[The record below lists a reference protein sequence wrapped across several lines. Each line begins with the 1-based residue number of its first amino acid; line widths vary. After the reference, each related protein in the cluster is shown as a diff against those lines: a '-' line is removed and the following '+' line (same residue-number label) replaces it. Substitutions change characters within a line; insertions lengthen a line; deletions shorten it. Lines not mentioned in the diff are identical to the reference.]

1 MSAERCSDSAG
12 PSVTLGELRSE
23 YYQLQE
29 AELLLQRHR
38 QKWMQ
43 SVEGWLERQAQ
54 ALHMEMEEPAQ
65 PRARG
70 QRKRPFLPEA
80 TALPGAAP
88 PGVSSQLGPQRPC
101 PQPRPPDGDPEPQAD
116 SPRTSEVPD
125 DGLFKAGVQNAVPQA
140 DGRRN
145 ALSSAYSQSPEAVAE
160 AQRISEMAERLT
172 LPAARRFKSRN
183 RSRRQSTYEQSVL
196 KWFIEHPA
204 FDSTCAA
211 MILFNSAIIGF
222 GVEYMTTHDE
232 EPFFLVIAGHVCS
245 AFFFVELVLRM
256 KLLGRGFFRGENK
269 WWNMFDF
276 WLVTFSF
283 IDIII
288 TEALSLDASRVG
300 SGMKTIKMLRIVR
313 VFRVFRF
320 FRELS
325 LLALMIIDSMKSL
338 AWALILLTIIIYV
351 FAICFTSRA
360 TEHEKLNGAPGAA
373 GPQQSEVHRQFG
385 SLGRTVYSLVQAMLG
400 GVSWGVCADALL
412 SIDAFSGFLFFF
424 YVAFTILAVMNIITG
439 VFVDNAVETARTQR
453 DFLIQ
458 KEMELKEKY
467 CNEMRALFAEMD
479 SDGSGSVSFLEVQQ
493 YLEDPRV
500 QGYFT
505 ALGLD
510 PNDTERLFKLI
521 DTDNTGDVDI
531 GEFLDGCIRLKGQAR
546 SIDVYSIMRD
556 LKNLEMKLDSLR
568 EGPSPVTGSWFMG
581 DCLVPGALPSSA
593 PTGRT

>member
-1 MSAERCSDSAG
+1 MYRQRMNFMQSLDKWLHHQEPWRGPPLAPGLAAVASAG
-12 PSVTLGELRSE
+12 PALEQGPSIPEV
-23 YYQLQE
+23 QE
-29 AELLLQRHR
+29 
-38 QKWMQ
+38 KT
-43 SVEGWLERQAQ
+43 GN
-54 ALHMEMEEPAQ
+54 
-65 PRARG
+65 
-70 QRKRPFLPEA
+70 
-80 TALPGAAP
+80 GACTFRDIH
-88 PGVSSQLGPQRPC
+88 SSHLGPQKPC
-101 PQPRPPDGDPEPQAD
+101 PQPRTPDQDMEAISDGMLAALE
-116 SPRTSEVPD
+116 EVPEAN
-125 DGLFKAGVQNAVPQA
+125 KESAW
-140 DGRRN
+140 RRSS
-145 ALSSAYSQSPEAVAE
+145 ALSAEPAAAASTPSDRASANSAVE
-160 AQRISEMAERLT
+160 RKPRRISVSHSETSYRLAEQISRTANSYLPPAQKRMKSRAPLRGSHGTHGRGGTMLERL
-172 LPAARRFKSRN
+172 
-183 RSRRQSTYEQSVL
+183 V
-196 KWFIEHPA
+196 WHPA